1 MDIAKIRKKLKES
14 PKIDNDASSKTVSSV
29 EDSSVH
35 TQCVEVSGD
44 LISNEAGEA
53 EEIIELLAFGLFNEE
68 YAFRVSE
75 LEEITRPQK
84 ITFIPKTPEYLLGVT
99 SLRGKIIP
107 VVDLK
112 RILHL
117 TGSGESTRQKIIII
131 KGKKGPMGVRVD
143 RVSGVVRLPVSGL
156 TESPSHLNELQLRY
170 IEGVAIF
177 NSRFISIINTEEIS
191 DIM

>member
-14 PKIDNDASSKTVSSV
+14 PKIDNDASSKTV

-75 LEEITRPQK
+75 LEEIIRPQK

-117 TGSGESTRQKIIII
+117 TGSDESTRQKIIII

-177 NSRFISIINTEEIS
+177 NNRFISIINTEEIS
-191 DIM
+191 DIII